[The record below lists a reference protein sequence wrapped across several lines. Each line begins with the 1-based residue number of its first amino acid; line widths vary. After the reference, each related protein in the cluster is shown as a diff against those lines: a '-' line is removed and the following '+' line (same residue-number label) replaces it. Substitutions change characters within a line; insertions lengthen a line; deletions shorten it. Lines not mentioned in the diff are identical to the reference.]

1 MEDTEIILVGLDEI
15 CQTIKMGK
23 KTLKELIMKENT
35 PIKLQGKTY
44 RVFKDDLVDWYRDY
58 LKTL

>member
-15 CQTIKMGK
+15 RQTIKMGK